1 MFSVF
6 RCLKLYIPL
15 FDSDTYISSDHMFQH
30 WHPEPLRNVFPKK
43 RAATPF
49 VFVQQIGKFPTLSR
63 WFKSWS
69 FLSMLEVTF
78 STWVNGSPWVNG
90 SLNSPS
96 QKGHGLKHLGETHCW
111 NLISW
116 IFFLRRPRESVAQFW
131 THARCRHTEPH
142 RAAATPVQTQLEA
155 RGESHRVSQRLEIRK
170 RRQVKPW
177 ILFGSFFLRLSKLN
191 YFLNKKVCGEVDGMP
206 MTSMTIQLGS
216 RICLWNGQLY
226 APSKGTSLML
236 NMCI

>member
-1 MFSVF
+1 MPKTVHTVIWF
-6 RCLKLYIPL
+6 RYLH
-15 FDSDTYISSDHMFQH
+15 F
-30 WHPEPLRNVFPKK
+30 LRSHVPTLTSRTIEKCFPKK
-43 RAATPF
+43 ACCHSVCFRATNPKDHSIVKVIQVVIF
-49 VFVQQIGKFPTLSR
+49 FIDVGGQLS
-63 WFKSWS
+63 
-69 FLSMLEVTF
+69 
-78 STWVNGSPWVNG
+78 WVNG